1 MRKEIVASGTVFEF
15 RGLKDIKRRR
25 SQEPPLCGRGRPL
38 QLKFLRDQIFSE
50 ERSLKISIF
59 GMGYVGTVSAGCLA
73 QNGHQVIGVDP
84 VRTKVELINAGQSPI
99 IEAEIGEIIA
109 ETVRS
114 GRLRAT
120 DNQDEAIN
128 QTELSFVCVG
138 TPSQANGNLDLTY
151 IRRVCELIGRALRN
165 KTARHTVVIRSTI
178 LPGTMRDI
186 VIPTIE
192 ENSGKKAGAD
202 FGVCNNPEFLREG
215 SAVMDFNFP
224 PKTVIGEIDRTSGDL
239 LASLYA
245 KLNAP
250 CIRTDLESA
259 EMVKYVDNSWH
270 ALKIGFAN
278 EIGNLCKSFAI
289 DAHAVMNIFCQDK
302 KLNISSAYLTPGF
315 AFGGS
320 CLPKD
325 LRALAYKAKMHDQQL
340 PIMSAILQSNS
351 LQVFK
356 GLQLITEKGRK
367 RIGVLGFSFKSG
379 TDDLRESPMI
389 EVIEHLIGKGYDL
402 RIFDR
407 NVSLASLVGAN
418 RDFILNRIPHI
429 SRLMVN
435 GIDAVLDHAETVVIG
450 TKDPEFDGVL
460 ERLHEGQNLVD
471 FVRITNRRSENGKY
485 DGICW

>member
-1 MRKEIVASGTVFEF
+1 
-15 RGLKDIKRRR
+15 
-25 SQEPPLCGRGRPL
+25 
-38 QLKFLRDQIFSE
+38 
-50 ERSLKISIF
+50 LKISIF
-59 GMGYVGTVSAGCLA
+59 GMGYVGTVSAGCMA
-73 QNGHQVIGVDP
+73 RDGHQVIGVDP
-84 VRTKVELINAGQSPI
+84 VRTKVDLINAGQSPI

-120 DNQDEAIN
+120 ENQDEAIN

-151 IRRVCELIGRALRN
+151 IRRVCELIGRALKN
-165 KTARHTVVIRSTI
+165 KTVRHTVVIRSTI

-186 VIPTIE
+186 VIPTLE

-215 SAVMDFNFP
+215 SAVKDFDSP
-224 PKTVIGEIDRTSGDL
+224 PKTVIGEFDRTSGEL
-239 LASLYA
+239 LTSLYA
-245 KLNAP
+245 KLEAP
-250 CIRTDLESA
+250 FIRTDLETA

-278 EIGNLCKSFAI
+278 EIGNLCKSFGI
-289 DAHAVMNIFCQDK
+289 DAHAVMKIFCEDK
-302 KLNISSAYLTPGF
+302 KLNISSAYLMPGF

-325 LRALAYKAKMHDQQL
+325 LRALAYKAKTNDLQL
-340 PIMSAILQSNS
+340 PIMGAILPSNE
-351 LQVFK
+351 LQVSK
-356 GLQLITEKGRK
+356 GLRLITEKGHR

-407 NVSLASLVGAN
+407 NVNLASLVGAN

-435 GIDAVLDHAETVVIG
+435 GIDAVLKHAETVVIG
-450 TKDPEFDGVL
+450 NKDPEFEGVI